1 MIYKFIY
8 PIFYLLS
15 LLPFWILYIL
25 AGFAYLIVY
34 KLIGYRTRVVRN
46 NLRTSFPEKSQEE
59 LKKIEKQFYHWLCD
73 YFFETLKLLSIS
85 KKELDKR
92 FVITNP
98 EVITDSFK
106 EGQNVAAILGH
117 YCNWEWLTRV
127 GKDFNNEKRKVGI
140 IYHPLYNKVFDKLL
154 IDIRTSESSITVPKK
169 DILRQLLTFKKEGIM
184 SILGYVSAQSPKWEN
199 IHLWL
204 PFLNHD
210 TPVFTGG
217 ERIMRKMN
225 DAIFYVEMGR
235 PKRGYYTC
243 TYHLITKEPNSL
255 PEHEITRIFFQ
266 MLEKTVQNAPQY
278 YLWSH
283 NRWKRTHEEYNR
295 RFGDRKDKYAD
306 GNNNEK

>member
-184 SILGYVSAQSPKWEN
+184 SILGYVSDQSPKWEN

-225 DAIFYVEMGR
+225 DAIFYVEMKR

-266 MLEKTVQNAPQY
+266 MLEKTVRNAPQY

>member
-8 PIFYLLS
+8 PIFHLLS

-184 SILGYVSAQSPKWEN
+184 SILGYVSDQSPKWEN

>member
-15 LLPFWILYIL
+15 LLPFWVLYIL

-98 EVITDSFK
+98 EVITDCFK

-184 SILGYVSAQSPKWEN
+184 SILGYVSDQSPKWEN

-306 GNNNEK
+306 GNDNE

>member
-1 MIYKFIY
+1 MNYKLLY
-8 PIFYLLS
+8 PLFYLLS
-15 LLPFWILYIL
+15 LLPFWALYL
-25 AGFAYLIVY
+25 LSDFAYLIIY
-34 KLIGYRTRVVRN
+34 KMVGYRTRVVRN
-46 NLRTSFPEKSQEE
+46 NLRTSFPEKSDKE
-59 LKKIEKQFYHWLCD
+59 LKTIERKFYHWLCD
-73 YFFETLKLLSIS
+73 YFLEALKLLSIS
-85 KKELDKR
+85 KKELDRR
-92 FVITNP
+92 FIMTNP
-98 EVITDSFK
+98 EVITDCFK

-117 YCNWEWLTRV
+117 YCNWEWLSRV
-127 GKDFNNEKRKVGI
+127 GKDFYKDAANADDKWKVGL
-140 IYHPLYNKVFDKLL
+140 IYHPLYSKVFNQLL
-154 IDIRTSESSITVPKK
+154 IDIRTCESSVTVPKN
-169 DILRQLLTFKKEGIM
+169 DILRQLVTFKREGIM
-184 SILGYVSAQSPKWEN
+184 SIFGYISDQTPKWEN

-255 PEHEITRIFFQ
+255 PEHEITRRFFQ
-266 MLEKTVQNAPQY
+266 MLEKTIQQNPEY

-295 RFGDRKDKYAD
+295 RFGIT
-306 GNNNEK
+306 E

>member
-184 SILGYVSAQSPKWEN
+184 SILGYVSDQSPKWEN

>member
-98 EVITDSFK
+98 EVITDCFK

-184 SILGYVSAQSPKWEN
+184 SILGYVSDQSPKWEN

-225 DAIFYVEMGR
+225 DAIFYVEMKR

>member
-1 MIYKFIY
+1 M
-8 PIFYLLS
+8 
-15 LLPFWILYIL
+15 
-25 AGFAYLIVY
+25 
-34 KLIGYRTRVVRN
+34 
-46 NLRTSFPEKSQEE
+46 
-59 LKKIEKQFYHWLCD
+59 
-73 YFFETLKLLSIS
+73 
-85 KKELDKR
+85 
-92 FVITNP
+92 
-98 EVITDSFK
+98 
-106 EGQNVAAILGH
+106 
-117 YCNWEWLTRV
+117 
-127 GKDFNNEKRKVGI
+127 GI

-184 SILGYVSAQSPKWEN
+184 SILGYVSDQSPKWEN

-225 DAIFYVEMGR
+225 DAIFYVEMKR

-283 NRWKRTHEEYNR
+283 NRW
-295 RFGDRKDKYAD
+295 
-306 GNNNEK
+306 

>member
-184 SILGYVSAQSPKWEN
+184 SILGYVSDQSPKWEN

-225 DAIFYVEMGR
+225 DAIFYVEMKR

>member
-1 MIYKFIY
+1 MNYKFIY

-15 LLPFWILYIL
+15 LLPFWVLYIL
-25 AGFAYLIVY
+25 AGLAYLIVY

-92 FVITNP
+92 FIITNP
-98 EVITDSFK
+98 EVITDCFK

-127 GKDFNNEKRKVGI
+127 GKDFNNEKWKVGI

-154 IDIRTSESSITVPKK
+154 IDIRTSESSVTVPKK
-169 DILRQLLTFKKEGIM
+169 DILRQLLTFKKDGVM
-184 SILGYVSAQSPKWEN
+184 SLLGYVSDQSPKWEN

-225 DAIFYVEMGR
+225 DAIFYVEMKR
-235 PKRGYYTC
+235 LKRGYYTC

-266 MLEKTVQNAPQY
+266 MLEKTVQNNPQY

-283 NRWKRTHEEYNR
+283 NRWKRTHEEFNR
-295 RFGDRKDKYAD
+295 RFKVENGKVLPK
-306 GNNNEK
+306 

>member
-15 LLPFWILYIL
+15 LLPFWVLYIL

-98 EVITDSFK
+98 EVITDCFK

-184 SILGYVSAQSPKWEN
+184 SILGYVSDQSPKWEN

-225 DAIFYVEMGR
+225 DAIFYVEMKR

-243 TYHLITKEPNSL
+243 TYHLITKEPNRL

-306 GNNNEK
+306 GNDNE

>member
-98 EVITDSFK
+98 EVITDCFK

-184 SILGYVSAQSPKWEN
+184 SILGYVSDQSPKWEN

-225 DAIFYVEMGR
+225 DAIFYVVMKR

-243 TYHLITKEPNSL
+243 TYNLITNEPNSL

>member
-15 LLPFWILYIL
+15 LLPFWVLYIL

-98 EVITDSFK
+98 EVITDCFK

-184 SILGYVSAQSPKWEN
+184 SILGYVSDQSPKWEN

-225 DAIFYVEMGR
+225 DAIFYVEMKR

>member
-15 LLPFWILYIL
+15 LLPFWVLYIL

-98 EVITDSFK
+98 EVITDCFK

-184 SILGYVSAQSPKWEN
+184 SILGYVSDQSPKWEN

-225 DAIFYVEMGR
+225 DAIFYVEMKR

-306 GNNNEK
+306 GNDNE

>member
-1 MIYKFIY
+1 MNYKLLY
-8 PIFYLLS
+8 PFFYLLS
-15 LLPFWILYIL
+15 LLPFWALYIL
-25 AGFAYLIVY
+25 SDIIYLLIY
-34 KLIGYRTRVVRN
+34 KVVGYRTKIVRK
-46 NLRTSFPEKSQEE
+46 NLSTSFPEKSCEE
-59 LKKIEKQFYHWLCD
+59 LLTIERQFYHWLCD
-73 YFFETLKLLSIS
+73 YFLEALKLLSIS
-85 KKELDKR
+85 RKELDKR
-92 FVITNP
+92 FVLTNP
-98 EVITDSFK
+98 EVITDCFK

-117 YCNWEWLTRV
+117 YCNWEWLSCV
-127 GKDFNNEKRKVGI
+127 GKDFENEKWKVGL

-154 IDIRTSESSITVPKK
+154 IDIRSCVGGVPIPKK
-169 DILRQLLTFKKEGIM
+169 DILRQLLTFKREGKM
-184 SILGYVSAQSPKWEN
+184 SIFGYISDQSPKWEN

-266 MLEKTVQNAPQY
+266 MLEKTIQKNPQY

-295 RFGDRKDKYAD
+295 RFQQKEQK
-306 GNNNEK
+306 ES

>member
-1 MIYKFIY
+1 MNYKFIY

-15 LLPFWILYIL
+15 LLPFWVLYIL
-25 AGFAYLIVY
+25 AGLAYLIVY

-98 EVITDSFK
+98 EVITDCFK

-127 GKDFNNEKRKVGI
+127 GKDFNNEKWKVGI

-169 DILRQLLTFKKEGIM
+169 DILRQLLTFKKDGVM
-184 SILGYVSAQSPKWEN
+184 SLLGYVSDQSPKWEN

-225 DAIFYVEMGR
+225 DAIFYVEMKR
-235 PKRGYYTC
+235 LKRGYYTC

-266 MLEKTVQNAPQY
+266 MLEKTVQNDPQY

-283 NRWKRTHEEYNR
+283 NRWKRTHEEFNR
-295 RFGDRKDKYAD
+295 RFKVENGKVLPK
-306 GNNNEK
+306 

>member
-15 LLPFWILYIL
+15 LLPFWVLYIL

-98 EVITDSFK
+98 EVITDCFK

-184 SILGYVSAQSPKWEN
+184 SILGYVSDQSPKWEN

-225 DAIFYVEMGR
+225 DAIFYVEMKR

-266 MLEKTVQNAPQY
+266 MLEKTVQQNPEY

-306 GNNNEK
+306 GNDNE

>member
-1 MIYKFIY
+1 MNYKFIY

-15 LLPFWILYIL
+15 LLPFRVLYIL
-25 AGFAYLIVY
+25 AGLAYLIVY

-98 EVITDSFK
+98 EVITDCFK

-127 GKDFNNEKRKVGI
+127 GKDFNNEKWKVGI

-169 DILRQLLTFKKEGIM
+169 DILRQLLTFKKDGVM
-184 SILGYVSAQSPKWEN
+184 SLLGYVSDQSPKWEN

-225 DAIFYVEMGR
+225 DAIFYVEMKR
-235 PKRGYYTC
+235 LKRGYYTC

-266 MLEKTVQNAPQY
+266 MLEKTVQNDPQY

-283 NRWKRTHEEYNR
+283 NRWKRTHEEFNR
-295 RFGDRKDKYAD
+295 RFKVENGKVLPK
-306 GNNNEK
+306 